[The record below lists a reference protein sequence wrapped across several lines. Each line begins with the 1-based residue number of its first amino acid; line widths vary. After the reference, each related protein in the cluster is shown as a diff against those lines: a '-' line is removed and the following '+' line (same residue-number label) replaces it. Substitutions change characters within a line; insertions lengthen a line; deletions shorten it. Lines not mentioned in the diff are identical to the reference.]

1 VEAYNNAPATDIVMA
16 APYDEITMIPGAIK
30 DHKAWVSSIKATGNT
45 IHADGYIK
53 NNFPKEAGILK
64 DIQLAFGKSCTKI
77 KLHELTA
84 DPSSLVDYIVCWKT
98 NTNKGL
104 KGKTIDESV
113 FIRAQIT
120 QKIICD
126 IPITWNDN
134 TSISLDTSG
143 TDKIIN
149 NLDTRNIFTF
159 RNVVRTAYDGGDY
172 DKGLRRNLV
181 KIFDNS
187 ASKIEDCPF
196 GIGVYD
202 ITQWTIT
209 NKADVYNSLSSK
221 KSMLAPI
228 IYYSIMPDSKKYVT
242 AVTFILDKNNN
253 IELTSKSIANQ
264 ISPDDILLEI
274 DNINDYLI
282 ISTDTG
288 DLDILHTNKLKAQ

>member
-1 VEAYNNAPATDIVMA
+1 MYILITCY
-16 APYDEITMIPGAIK
+16 YDTLT
-30 DHKAWVSSIKATGNT
+30 SSDTYST
-45 IHADGYIK
+45 I
-53 NNFPKEAGILK
+53 
-64 DIQLAFGKSCTKI
+64 
-77 KLHELTA
+77 
-84 DPSSLVDYIVCWKT
+84 
-98 NTNKGL
+98 
-104 KGKTIDESV
+104 
-113 FIRAQIT
+113 
-120 QKIICD
+120 
-126 IPITWNDN
+126 
-134 TSISLDTSG
+134 LDTSG

-159 RNVVRTAYDGGDY
+159 RNVVRTAYDGDY
-172 DKGLRRNLV
+172 NTGSIGMYYPVRRRNLV
-181 KIFDNS
+181 RIFDNS

-242 AVTFILDKNNN
+242 AVTFLLDKNNN